1 MINVSPESSSKMI
14 VHPDEV
20 SHVTTELIHL
30 YRDHQFVKFPKP
42 KYIFGCLPVGVY
54 KAPSRTS
61 RKKSTAKQNQYLP
74 RIV

>member
-30 YRDHQFVKFPKP
+30 YRDHQFVKFPKL
-42 KYIFGCLPVGVY
+42 KYILGYLLVDVS
-54 KAPSRTS
+54 KAPSHIS
-61 RKKSTAKQNQYLP
+61 RKRFTEKTK
-74 RIV
+74 